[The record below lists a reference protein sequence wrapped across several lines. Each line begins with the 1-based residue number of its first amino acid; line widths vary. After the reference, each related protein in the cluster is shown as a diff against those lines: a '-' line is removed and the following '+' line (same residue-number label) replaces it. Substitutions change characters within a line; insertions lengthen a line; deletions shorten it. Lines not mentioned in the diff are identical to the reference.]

1 MSYLRYLNIY
11 DDFDAGAGVM
21 ESELFTPD
29 EKASFL
35 PVTGTGVGA
44 GLGIGGAETFFSALR
59 DARDM
64 RLMAGLVLL
73 VVAINTASWFVALIL
88 LLAAATM
95 IPLQYI
101 VVTYCLCMQMMHPNA
116 ANHFGMATLCI
127 ILALLVLI
135 VQHFRR
141 VDVTILIALY
151 ILLGLLFITYI
162 LRLPQAPGRVCAM
175 PRVVPSF
182 SDTY

>member
-21 ESELFTPD
+21 ENELFTPD

-35 PVTGTGVGA
+35 PVTES
-44 GLGIGGAETFFSALR
+44 GLGGGLGGAETFFSALR

-101 VVTYCLCMQMMHPNA
+101 VVTYCLCMQLLHPNA
-116 ANHFGMATLCI
+116 ANHFGMATLCVL
-127 ILALLVLI
+127 LALLVLV
-135 VQHFRR
+135 VQHFRS
-141 VDVTILIALY
+141 VDVTVMIALY

-162 LRLPQAPGRVCAM
+162 IRLPQGRGRTCAM

-182 SDTY
+182 SETY